1 MLASAKKGHLSF
13 LCFDLCLE
21 LYKTHKSSQA
31 EKEKSQQRER
41 EAWEDMGQAFI
52 KTWRVSLNS
61 TKLYRKG
68 FPSYSCRKL
77 AFEAHL
83 PGRIVLWLE
92 NNVGSCYDTGA

>member
-41 EAWEDMGQAFI
+41 E
-52 KTWRVSLNS
+52 R
-61 TKLYRKG
+61 
-68 FPSYSCRKL
+68 
-77 AFEAHL
+77 
-83 PGRIVLWLE
+83 PGRTWGRHLLRHGEYLLIPQNYTE
-92 NNVGSCYDTGA
+92 KGSHHTVAESWHLKPIF